1 MKHRAL
7 VVGALQVGH
16 ALAAALTVLLLVR
29 MLSRED
35 YGHYV
40 YYSSLATLL
49 PLFVGLGDARGVKKK
64 FPGSDN
70 IFFRH
75 GYLTDEAYQMA
86 ICDSRFV
93 FLPHNRFFEGK
104 VSGILS
110 DCIANKVPIIS
121 DAIEPVI
128 EFFHTYGAMGYLC
141 DYASQHWAQQIV
153 GGLSEYDYE
162 KLREAMR
169 VCFASHSPTVIMNEL
184 LAADNCGMGR
194 IQQPA

>member
-1 MKHRAL
+1 MINNFSVNFFRY
-7 VVGALQVGH
+7 VFIN
-16 ALAAALTVLLLVR
+16 LTN
-29 MLSRED
+29 E
-35 YGHYV
+35 
-40 YYSSLATLL
+40 
-49 PLFVGLGDARGVKKK
+49 DARGVKKK

-128 EFFHTYGAMGYLC
+128 EFSHTYGAMGYLC

-153 GGLSEYDYE
+153 NGLSDDDYE
-162 KLREAMR
+162 KFREAMR
-169 VCFASHSPTVIMNEL
+169 VCVASHSPTVIMNEL
-184 LAADNCGMGR
+184 LAADNCGVGR
-194 IQQPA
+194 IQQSA